1 MRQLQD
7 DHHRTMESLQRQLET
22 TENQLYRA
30 QKEIQR
36 NNSMVV
42 VPTRTPVE
50 TSKESPLESTARTVP
65 GEREQAEVCYNRK
78 WSCPVNLSSFRFIL
92 SHKKVYDPWYANIL
106 PLFKGQWRCWNP
118 DTLWNS
124 LVWEGTPH
132 FETRMVYRSSLLI
145 SFELTHLRKLPKF
158 SAPWYATISPVPD
171 SEGHK
176 PKHNE
181 NNSCGFCPHPPSPC
195 FATILLTPD
204 SEGHKTQA

>member
-65 GEREQAEVCYNRK
+65 GEREQAEVCYG
-78 WSCPVNLSSFRFIL
+78 
-92 SHKKVYDPWYANIL
+92 DPT
-106 PLFKGQWRCWNP
+106 F
-118 DTLWNS
+118 
-124 LVWEGTPH
+124 
-132 FETRMVYRSSLLI
+132 
-145 SFELTHLRKLPKF
+145 
-158 SAPWYATISPVPD
+158 APATIAPAMISPTTK
-171 SEGHK
+171 S
-176 PKHNE
+176 
-181 NNSCGFCPHPPSPC
+181 
-195 FATILLTPD
+195 
-204 SEGHKTQA
+204 